1 MFRDMNRI
9 YKKITLALCLSLLGL
24 FSSCIY
30 EDEVDCPCE
39 VRFVYDYNM
48 EFADAFPSQ
57 VDDVMLFIFDTDGR
71 FVSSL
76 QDSGPHLNADYRMS
90 LQLAPGHYHLV
101 AWAGLLTAP
110 GCYDLSSGLQRG
122 TSTEDDLLLRLRTK
136 DNAYN
141 QCLTD
146 LWYGQLAD
154 FEVKADAPSYAT
166 IPLVKD
172 AKRFRVLLQDT
183 EGNALSKDDYSFAIT
198 TANRILDHDNEPCEC
213 EPLSYQPYT
222 LTEATISNDD
232 TPTRATDLHALV
244 AEMGTLRLTDDVPAR
259 FTVRNER
266 KQQNLFD
273 VDLLKYL
280 NLLKLD
286 AYADMSL
293 QEYLDRE
300 SSYQIILIMGHNDAG
315 QEVMLSLQINAW
327 TIVFNQ
333 TEL

>member
-1 MFRDMNRI
+1 MNRI

-57 VDDVMLFIFDTDGR
+57 VDDVMLFIFDADGR

-76 QDSGPHLNADYRMS
+76 QDSGPHLNADYRMP
-90 LQLAPGHYHLV
+90 LQLPPGRYHLV
-101 AWAGLLTAP
+101 AWAGLLTDTD
-110 GCYDLSSGLQRG
+110 CYHLNCDLQRG
-122 TSTEDDLLLRLRTK
+122 TSTADDLLLCLQAEE
-136 DNAYN
+136 DEYD

-146 LWYGQLAD
+146 LWHGQVTD
-154 FEVKADAPSYAT
+154 FEVSADAPSYAT
-166 IPLVKD
+166 ISLVKD
-172 AKRFRVLLQDT
+172 VKRFKVLLQDT

-198 TANRILDHDNEPCEC
+198 TANRMLDHHNEPCEC
-213 EPLSYQPYT
+213 EPLAYRPYS

-266 KQQNLFD
+266 KRQNLFD

-280 NLLKLD
+280 NLMKLD

>member
-57 VDDVMLFIFDTDGR
+57 VDDVMLFIFDADGR

-76 QDSGPHLNADYRMS
+76 QDSGPHLNADYRMP
-90 LQLAPGHYHLV
+90 LQLPPGRYHLV
-101 AWAGLLTAP
+101 AWAGLLTDTD
-110 GCYDLSSGLQRG
+110 CYHLNCDLQRG
-122 TSTEDDLLLRLRTK
+122 TSTADDLLLCLQAEE
-136 DNAYN
+136 DEYD

-146 LWYGQLAD
+146 LWHGQVTD
-154 FEVKADAPSYAT
+154 FEVSADAPSYAT
-166 IPLVKD
+166 ISLVKD
-172 AKRFRVLLQDT
+172 VKRFKVLLQDT

-198 TANRILDHDNEPCEC
+198 TANRMLDHHNEPCEC
-213 EPLSYQPYT
+213 EPLAYRPYS

-266 KQQNLFD
+266 KRQNLFD

-280 NLLKLD
+280 NLMKLEVH
-286 AYADMSL
+286 ADMSL

>member
-1 MFRDMNRI
+1 MNRL
-9 YKKITLALCLSLLGL
+9 YKKIVSALCLSLLGL

-30 EDEVDCPCE
+30 EDEVACPCE

-57 VDDVMLFIFDTDGR
+57 VNDVMLFIFDANGR
-71 FVSSL
+71 FVTSL
-76 QDSGPHLNADYRMS
+76 QDSGPHLDANYRMP
-90 LQLAPGHYHLV
+90 LQLAPGRYHLV
-101 AWAGLLTAP
+101 AWAGLLTDP
-110 GCYDLSSGLQRG
+110 DCYNLNCDLQRG
-122 TSTEDDLLLRLRTK
+122 TSTADDLLLCLQTEE
-136 DNAYN
+136 DEYD

-146 LWYGQLAD
+146 LWHGQVTD
-154 FEVKADAPSYAT
+154 FEVSADAPSYAT
-166 IPLVKD
+166 ISLVKD
-172 AKRFRVLLQDT
+172 VKRFRVLLQDS

-198 TANRILDHDNEPCEC
+198 TANRMLDHHNEPCEC
-213 EPLSYQPYT
+213 EPLTYRPYS
-222 LTEATISNDD
+222 LTEATIGNDA

-273 VDLLKYL
+273 VDLQKYL
-280 NLLKLD
+280 NLMKLD

-315 QEVMLSLQINAW
+315 QEVMLSIQINAW
-327 TIVFNQ
+327 TLVFNQ

>member
-1 MFRDMNRI
+1 MNRI

-57 VDDVMLFIFDTDGR
+57 VDDVMLFIFDADGR

-76 QDSGPHLNADYRMS
+76 QDSGPHLNADYRMP
-90 LQLAPGHYHLV
+90 LQLPPGRYHLV
-101 AWAGLLTAP
+101 AWAGLLTDTD
-110 GCYDLSSGLQRG
+110 CYHLNCDLQRG
-122 TSTEDDLLLRLRTK
+122 TSTADDLLLCLQAEE
-136 DNAYN
+136 DEYD

-146 LWYGQLAD
+146 LWHGQVTD
-154 FEVKADAPSYAT
+154 FEVSADAPSYAT
-166 IPLVKD
+166 ISLVKD
-172 AKRFRVLLQDT
+172 VKRFKVLLQDT

-198 TANRILDHDNEPCEC
+198 TANRMLDHHNEPCEC
-213 EPLSYQPYT
+213 EPLAYRPYS

-266 KQQNLFD
+266 KRQNLFD

-280 NLLKLD
+280 NLMKLEVH
-286 AYADMSL
+286 ADMSL

>member
-1 MFRDMNRI
+1 MNRI

-57 VDDVMLFIFDTDGR
+57 VDDVMLFIFDADGR

-76 QDSGPHLNADYRMS
+76 QDSGPHLNADYRMP
-90 LQLAPGHYHLV
+90 LQLPPGRYHLV
-101 AWAGLLTAP
+101 AWAGLLTDTD
-110 GCYDLSSGLQRG
+110 CYHLNCDLQRG
-122 TSTEDDLLLRLRTK
+122 TSTADDLLLCLQAEE
-136 DNAYN
+136 DEYN

-146 LWYGQLAD
+146 LWHGQVTD
-154 FEVKADAPSYAT
+154 FEVSADAPSYAT
-166 IPLVKD
+166 ISLVKD
-172 AKRFRVLLQDT
+172 VKRFKVLLQDT

-198 TANRILDHDNEPCEC
+198 TANRMLDHHNEPCEC
-213 EPLSYQPYT
+213 EPLAYRPYS

-266 KQQNLFD
+266 KRQNLFD

-280 NLLKLD
+280 NLMKLEVH
-286 AYADMSL
+286 ADMSL